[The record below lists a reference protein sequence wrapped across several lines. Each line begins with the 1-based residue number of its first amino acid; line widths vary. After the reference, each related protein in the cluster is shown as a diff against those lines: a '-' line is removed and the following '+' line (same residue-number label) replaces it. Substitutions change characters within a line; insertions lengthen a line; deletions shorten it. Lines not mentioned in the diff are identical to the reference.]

1 MPQES
6 NQGRLHVSP
15 GDAWAIDPRAVMGG
29 PEAFFFLFGPVVKE
43 TDRLGDVAIVYLNGP
58 LDYHD
63 DGGCDNYE
71 ALINRVDA
79 ALDGGE
85 AGPPTSLVLK
95 IDSPGGKVAGLNYT
109 CAKIKAMARA
119 AGAKLY
125 AFPDEMAASAAYALA
140 CACDE
145 IIVPD
150 SAIVG
155 SIGVISTLVDVT
167 KADRQAGVRFEFV
180 TSGRRKTDGHPHAPI
195 NDGAIAAERQ
205 RVDILAQQFF
215 GMVKAARGLSIGTI
229 SGFQAGIFLGKQAVD
244 AGLADDCMG
253 WDEFLSYIQTA
264 TRKSRPVAK
273 KSK

>member
-29 PEAFFFLFGPVVKE
+29 PEAFFFLFGPVVRK
-43 TDRLGDVAIVYLNGP
+43 TDRIENVAIVYLNGP
-58 LDYHD
+58 LDHHAA
-63 DGGCDNYE
+63 GGCDNYE
-71 ALINRVDA
+71 ALLDRMDA
-79 ALDGGE
+79 AIDGAE
-85 AGPPTSLVLK
+85 AGPPTSIVLK
-95 IDSPGGKVAGLNYT
+95 IDSPGGKVAGLTYACDQLSKRT
-109 CAKIKAMARA
+109 RA
-119 AGAKLY
+119 AGIKLY
-125 AFPDEMAASAAYALA
+125 SYPNEMAASAAYALS

-150 SAIVG
+150 SAIIG

-167 KADRQAGVRFEFV
+167 KMDRQDGVRFEFI
-180 TSGRRKTDGHPHAPI
+180 TSGKRKTDGHPHAPI
-195 NDGAIAAERQ
+195 NAGALAAERV

-229 SGFQAGIFLGKQAVD
+229 QGFQAGIFLGKQAVD
-244 AGLADDCMG
+244 VGLADDCMP
-253 WDEFLSYIQTA
+253 WDEFLGYVQTA
-264 TRKSRPVAK
+264 TKKSRVAK